1 MPAKSKSLNSVGKKL
16 INGLTGLGLV
26 VFVIVHLGGNL
37 TLFSSNPEIFNE
49 YAKKLHDLGFLLYVL
64 EIGLLA
70 VFIFHIVSA
79 LLVYFSKRKARNS
92 RYYKRGNAGGASK
105 KSLSSVSM
113 IYTGIILLAFVVWH
127 LIALKFGP
135 GIEQGYVT
143 TINGETARDL
153 HRLVY
158 EYFANPLNVALY
170 VIVMV
175 LLGFH
180 LRHGFWS
187 AFQSLGASHPKYS
200 PVIST
205 TGFVLAILLAVGFL
219 LIPIWIFINN
229 GGGV

>member
-1 MPAKSKSLNSVGKKL
+1 MSGKSKGLSSVTKKI

-37 TLFSSNPEIFNE
+37 TLFSSNPDVFNN
-49 YAKKLHDLGFLLYVL
+49 YAKKLHDLGLFLYIA

-79 LLVYFSKRKARNS
+79 ISVYMSKRKARES
-92 RYYKRGNAGGASK
+92 RYHKTANAGGMSK

-113 IYTGIILLAFVVWH
+113 IYTGLILLAFVVWH
-127 LIALKFGP
+127 VASLKFGP
-135 GIEQGYVT
+135 GIEQGYIT
-143 TINGETARDL
+143 ELKGETARDL

-158 EYFANPLNVALY
+158 EYFANPINVSLY
-170 VIVMV
+170 VLVMI

-187 AFQSLGASHPKYS
+187 AFQSLGASHPKYT
-200 PVIST
+200 PFINTAGYILAV
-205 TGFVLAILLAVGFL
+205 VLALGFL
-219 LIPIWIFINN
+219 FIPVWIFMKN